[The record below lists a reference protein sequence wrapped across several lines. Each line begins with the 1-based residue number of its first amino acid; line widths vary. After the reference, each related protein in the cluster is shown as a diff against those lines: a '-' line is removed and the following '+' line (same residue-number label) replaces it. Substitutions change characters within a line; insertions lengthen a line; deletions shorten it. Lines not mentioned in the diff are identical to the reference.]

1 MTNIAPVFKKSKKKD
16 PDNYRPISLT
26 TVPDKVTE
34 IILGLTEKDLK
45 DNAVIGHS
53 QPNQVHEEK
62 VLFNKLNLFL

>member
-1 MTNIAPVFKKSKKKD
+1 
-16 PDNYRPISLT
+16 
-26 TVPDKVTE
+26 VPDKVTE

-62 VLFNKLNLFL
+62 VLFNNLIYFCDKSYPPI